1 MLEKPLKILV
11 SIPTCKE
18 PESLHAHP
26 YSKVKLDKLK
36 SNNNTWNHE
45 KFEVSGQT
53 ATPESGR
60 LGKSR
65 ESQWR
70 SVHLGRG
77 CWNRKLIWTL
87 LMAFLANCC
96 RLHMH
101 HLKSK
106 KLLGYAGLS
115 GTDASTDFSFRNPIR
130 LWYSENGKNTGIK
143 ISLVSMALG
152 GRGCIK

>member
-18 PESLHAHP
+18 PESLHSHP
-26 YSKVKLDKLK
+26 YNKVKLDKLK
-36 SNNNTWNHE
+36 SNNNTWNQE
-45 KFEVSGQT
+45 KFEVSGQI

-70 SVHLGRG
+70 SVHLGRS
-77 CWNRKLIWTL
+77 CWNHKLIWTL

-96 RLHMH
+96 RLHLY

-106 KLLGYAGLS
+106 APGVC
-115 GTDASTDFSFRNPIR
+115 R
-130 LWYSENGKNTGIK
+130 LEWHQYFTRFFFQKSHQVMIFWKGKNTGIK
-143 ISLVSMALG
+143 TSLVFMALS
-152 GRGCIK
+152 GRGSFK